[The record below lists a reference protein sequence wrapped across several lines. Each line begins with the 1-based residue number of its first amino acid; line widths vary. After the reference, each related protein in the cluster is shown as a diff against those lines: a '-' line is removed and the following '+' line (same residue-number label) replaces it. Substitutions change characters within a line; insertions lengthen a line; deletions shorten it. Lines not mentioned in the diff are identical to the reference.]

1 MRTVT
6 IMLLALTLAAC
17 TESSQPPTAT
27 PTPKPPVFVV
37 VTATP
42 SPTPTITPTSTVTPT
57 PTITPTSAVTP
68 TPTITPTPTV
78 TPAPFFGHWKRESL
92 DRDEITGRTIDAI
105 YVGASLIDD
114 DSPSLGPRITPE
126 LGLRLGI
133 AEALIVRCT
142 RGSSIRFQNGL
153 DVLIAWK
160 EAVKVNDLGQ
170 AEVMTQFDD
179 DPFIH
184 GRWDVSDEGNSTFV
198 PNIELA
204 VRLLKRSSRLLV
216 RTKNAEGNDID
227 AAWNVEG
234 FSDSF
239 RPLRE
244 NCPQ

>member
-1 MRTVT
+1 MRTLT
-6 IMLLALTLAAC
+6 IILLALTLAAC

-57 PTITPTSAVTP
+57 PTITS
-68 TPTITPTPTV
+68 TPTV
-78 TPAPFFGHWKRESL
+78 TPTPFFGHWKRESL

-153 DVLIAWK
+153 DVLIAWT
-160 EAVKVNDLGQ
+160 EAVKVNDLGK
-170 AEVMTQFDD
+170 AEVMTRFDD
-179 DPFIH
+179 KPFVH
-184 GRWDVSDEGNSTFV
+184 GRWDVIGGNSMFF
-198 PNIELA
+198 PNVETA
-204 VRLLKRSSRLLV
+204 VRLLKQSSRLLV